1 MAGDKIQLAGMVF
14 YGYHGVRLAEREL
27 GQRFIV
33 DLEIETD
40 LSRAGLSRRTD
51 SLADTVSY
59 SSLYTLVKE
68 IMEEGSRS
76 LLESLAETIAGLILD
91 RFEVDAVHVTVKK
104 PQVPIQGSV
113 MAYAAVEITRRR

>member
-40 LSRAGLSRRTD
+40 LSRAGRTD

-76 LLESLAETIAGLILD
+76 LLESLAEIAGLILD

>member
-1 MAGDKIQLAGMVF
+1 VAGDKIQLAGMVF

-40 LSRAGLSRRTD
+40 LSRAGRTD